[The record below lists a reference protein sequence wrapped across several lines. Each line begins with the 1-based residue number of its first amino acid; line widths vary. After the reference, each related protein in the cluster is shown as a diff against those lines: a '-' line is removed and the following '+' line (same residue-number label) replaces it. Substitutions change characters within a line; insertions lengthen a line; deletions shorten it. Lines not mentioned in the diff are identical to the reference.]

1 MVINGVELEL
11 DLLDADMAE
20 KFESECQ
27 RVKARVTD
35 KKAYEGKSNPDA
47 IRYQCEVV
55 NDFFDSIF
63 GYGTSEKV
71 FEGRH
76 HIGKSMEAFATVVS
90 EANKSGEKIK
100 EISREYMPGDA
111 TPNRAARRKHKKG
124 RGNMSAYQGTPPM
137 MEHNMLIDPL
147 PKIVY
152 VGGEPYA
159 INSDFRVTI
168 AFEILMRIRR

>member
-11 DLLDADMAE
+11 DLLDADVAE
-20 KFESECQ
+20 KFETECQ
-27 RVKARVTD
+27 RVKDRVAD

-111 TPNRAARRKHKKG
+111 APNRAARRKHKKG
-124 RGNMSAYQGTPPM
+124 RGNMSAYQGSRP
-137 MEHNMLIDPL
+137 
-147 PKIVY
+147 
-152 VGGEPYA
+152 
-159 INSDFRVTI
+159 
-168 AFEILMRIRR
+168 

>member
-20 KFESECQ
+20 KFETECQ
-27 RVKARVTD
+27 RVKDRVAD

-55 NDFFDSIF
+55 NDFFDSVF

-76 HIGKSMEAFATVVS
+76 HIGRSMEAFATVVS

-100 EISREYMPGDA
+100 EISREYMPGGA
-111 TPNRAARRKHKKG
+111 TPNRAARRKRKKG
-124 RGNMSAYQGTPPM
+124 RGNIPGYMGNRP
-137 MEHNMLIDPL
+137 
-147 PKIVY
+147 
-152 VGGEPYA
+152 
-159 INSDFRVTI
+159 
-168 AFEILMRIRR
+168 